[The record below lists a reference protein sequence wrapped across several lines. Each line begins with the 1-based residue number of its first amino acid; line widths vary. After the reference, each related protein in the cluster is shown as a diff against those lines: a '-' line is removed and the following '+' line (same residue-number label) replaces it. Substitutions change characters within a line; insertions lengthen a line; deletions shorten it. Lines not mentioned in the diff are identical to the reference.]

1 MKIWFEVCRFHLLQR
16 MNYFVLPLAIL
27 AFGFFVD
34 VVVLK
39 LTPAGHS
46 PARWVGGLGAIDV
59 LVFVLGVQSVARSLP
74 YALSLG
80 ITRRTYYV
88 GTALLAAAFGATYGL
103 LIALGQVIERA
114 TDGWGFKMAFFRVP
128 YILDG
133 SWYLTWLTSGV
144 VLALLFVLGTWFGL
158 AFRRWNLVGAIAPR
172 CGTDLAAH
180 ARGGPRYLD
189 KCVDEPGPLLHDT
202 ERSGTDRITSCAD
215 GHTCCGSSD
224 HNQAGHGLNDYRP
237 PHWSRSCRSVVTEA
251 SVNVAAYVVRGDQ
264 ALTR

>member
-27 AFGFFVD
+27 AFGFLVD

-46 PARWVGGLGAIDV
+46 PDRWVGGLGAIYV

-80 ITRRTYYV
+80 ITRRAYYV
-88 GTALLAAAFGATYGL
+88 GTALLAAAFGGTYGL

-158 AFRRWNLVGAIAPR
+158 AFRRWNLVGAIGLGAALISLLAL
-172 CGTDLAAH
+172 GAALATWTSAWTNLGHFFTTLSAAGLTGLLLALTVTLAA
-180 ARGGPRYLD
+180 G
-189 KCVDEPGPLLHDT
+189 
-202 ERSGTDRITSCAD
+202 
-215 GHTCCGSSD
+215 
-224 HNQAGHGLNDYRP
+224 
-237 PHWSRSCRSVVTEA
+237 
-251 SVNVAAYVVRGDQ
+251 
-264 ALTR
+264 ALTTIRRVTV